1 MSRKHMLER
10 GRRDPHPAIFSRI
23 QVGVIGGRTSKSA
36 GSAALLR
43 VRFRLVD
50 LSFKQVKT
58 VLGRLQKPM
67 GLVGASDSDRL
78 TPLLTVNAYR
88 PIRAVGVI

>member
-1 MSRKHMLER
+1 
-10 GRRDPHPAIFSRI
+10 
-23 QVGVIGGRTSKSA
+23 
-36 GSAALLR
+36 

-50 LSFKQVKT
+50 LSFEQVKT